1 MSPGQLAGTVQDS
14 KAKRQERLKSRF
26 RDRGGIFVPAEGN
39 DLAQLLLARGVN
51 GESPTKRRSPR
62 KSTAARRTTPK
73 SARSAKVATKTPR
86 TAPKRARKSTVVPDA
101 NLADEN
107 APLPQ
112 PRVAPVSTKKN
123 KRSSTSKSK
132 APAPKSRGQRGRPKT
147 KEVDIDGS
155 DVDAAPPLDF
165 TGPSRPHAPT
175 RPRKSFA
182 HQLADALNFAAGH
195 CPPNSISTSVKPSHL
210 APSSSSLQKTSTGKG
225 KRENQNSRGRA
236 VQSTTVDLGR
246 KTPSPSLGG
255 GRAARRGPRGGDN
268 DNSDQSGLPLAQ
280 KLGKTAPAD
289 TRPKP
294 GKKKGTKDAQA
305 PAARGK
311 RATKAK
317 RIVVL
322 VDDADENEQTERTGK
337 STVVRTQTGGATA
350 TEVTTGREAPK
361 NSQKR
366 GAEEGRGREEAASP
380 VAPPRGGDDVPDVDL
395 PPTKRA
401 RVLQEKSAPRKRK
414 ERAKNVDDGN
424 DAIRA
429 ANNENENGPPAKKRR
444 RVDPQTTTAASRRR
458 PGKKENRIEQ
468 SKPARKASKGAIGKP
483 LLSPTVAHRKP
494 TAKGKPPLRPGGTR
508 PRSRGLPPDV
518 LRRIKVNAQTL
529 EAPQDIDDDDP
540 IDFLRS

>member
-1 MSPGQLAGTVQDS
+1 MSPGQLVGTVQDS

-39 DLAQLLLARGVN
+39 GLAQLLLARGVN
-51 GESPTKRRSPR
+51 GESPIKRRSPR

-101 NLADEN
+101 NLEDEN
-107 APLPQ
+107 LPLPQ
-112 PRVAPVSTKKN
+112 PRIVPASTKKN

-132 APAPKSRGQRGRPKT
+132 APAPKSRGQRSRPKT

-155 DVDAAPPLDF
+155 DVDAAPPLDS

-182 HQLADALNFAAGH
+182 HQLADALNSAAGH
-195 CPPNSISTSVKPSHL
+195 CPPDSISTSVKLSRP
-210 APSSSSLQKTSTGKG
+210 APSSSSLQMTSTGKG

-236 VQSTTVDLGR
+236 VQSTAVDLGR
-246 KTPSPSLGG
+246 KTPSPSL
-255 GRAARRGPRGGDN
+255 PRGGDN
-268 DNSDQSGLPLAQ
+268 DDSDQSGLPLAQ

-294 GKKKGTKDAQA
+294 GKKKDTKDARA

-311 RATKAK
+311 RTTSKVSKAK
-317 RIVVL
+317 RIVVA
-322 VDDADENEQTERTGK
+322 VDDADENEQTKRTGK
-337 STVVRTQTGGATA
+337 STVVRTQTGSATA
-350 TEVTTGREAPK
+350 TEVTTGREAPE
-361 NSQKR
+361 NSRKR
-366 GAEEGRGREEAASP
+366 GAGEGRGREEAVSP

-429 ANNENENGPPAKKRR
+429 ANNENENGPPTKKRR
-444 RVDPQTTTAASRRR
+444 RADPQTTTAASRRR
-458 PGKKENRIEQ
+458 GKENENTIKQ
-468 SKPARKASKGAIGKP
+468 SKPANKASKGGTGKP
-483 LLSPTVAHRKP
+483 LSPTVAHRKP
-494 TAKGKPPLRPGGTR
+494 TAKGKPPLRPGATR

-529 EAPQDIDDDDP
+529 GAPQDIDDDDP